1 MNILITGIHGFVGS
15 NLVSS
20 LKGRHTLYG
29 LDIVTPVKDGVVKTF
44 SWKDIEPTSFPLTE
58 ILAMIGAVPFFIT
71 RSRRRKNETK
81 KVFLF
86 SIFNLFFV
94 NQIRLKSSESF
105 VQISV
110 IQRITLIQIYR

>member
-44 SWKDIEPTSFPLTE
+44 SPL
-58 ILAMIGAVPFFIT
+58 A
-71 RSRRRKNETK
+71 
-81 KVFLF
+81 
-86 SIFNLFFV
+86 
-94 NQIRLKSSESF
+94 
-105 VQISV
+105 SV
-110 IQRITLIQIYR
+110 